1 MNIVFMGTPD
11 FAVPCLKILQQSG
24 HNIQA
29 VFTQP
34 DKPKGRKQVLTPP
47 PVKQTALE
55 FGLRV
60 LQPATLK
67 DGDAEQ
73 EIRALNPE
81 LIVVV
86 AYGKILPES
95 ILSIPKYGCINIHG
109 SILPKYRGASPIQ
122 SAILCGEKMTGV
134 TAMQMDVG
142 MDTGDIL
149 LCEETAIGD
158 METAG
163 ELFDRLAPMG
173 ADVLIKAIDGIQSG
187 TITPVKQDES
197 AATHCK
203 MLDKS
208 LSPIDFTRPAVEVH
222 HQILGLSPWPAAKT
236 TVHGKGLKVLR
247 SALSDCGGGL
257 PGELVQCDGHM
268 VVSCGD
274 GKCVEFLEVCPDG
287 KKQMAAKDYLRG
299 AKLERGLLLGRS
311 E

>member
-1 MNIVFMGTPD
+1 MNIIFMGTPD

-34 DKPKGRKQVLTPP
+34 DKPKGRRQILTPP
-47 PVKQTALE
+47 PVKETALAL
-55 FGLRV
+55 GLRV
-60 LQPATLK
+60 LQPPTLR
-67 DGDAEQ
+67 DGAAERD
-73 EIRALNPE
+73 IRALNPE

-86 AYGKILPES
+86 AYGKILPAS
-95 ILSIPKYGCINIHG
+95 ILSIPKYGCVNIHG

-122 SAILCGEKMTGV
+122 SAILCGESVTGV
-134 TAMQMDVG
+134 TAMQMDAG

-149 LCEETAIGD
+149 LCEETQIGAT
-158 METAG
+158 ETAG

-173 ADVLIKAIDGIQSG
+173 AAVLAKTVSAIQAG
-187 TITPVKQDES
+187 TLTPVRQEEA
-197 AATHCK
+197 AATYCK

-208 LSPIDFTRPAVEVH
+208 LSPIDFSHPAAEIH

-247 SALSDCGGGL
+247 SAVSDCRGGR
-257 PGELVQCDGHM
+257 PGELVRCDGRM
-268 VVSCGD
+268 IVSCGD
-274 GKCVEFLEVCPDG
+274 GNCVEFLEVCPDG
-287 KKQMAAKDYLRG
+287 KKQMAASDYLRG
-299 AKLERGLLLGRS
+299 AKLEPGLILG

>member
-1 MNIVFMGTPD
+1 MNIIFMGTPD

-34 DKPKGRKQVLTPP
+34 DKPKGRRQILTPP
-47 PVKQTALE
+47 PVKETALAL
-55 FGLRV
+55 GLRV
-60 LQPATLK
+60 LQPPTLR
-67 DGDAEQ
+67 DGAAEQ

-86 AYGKILPES
+86 AYGKILPAS
-95 ILSIPKYGCINIHG
+95 ILSIPKYGCVNIHG

-122 SAILCGEKMTGV
+122 SAILCGESVTGV
-134 TAMQMDVG
+134 TAMQMDAG

-149 LCEETAIGD
+149 LCEETQIGAT
-158 METAG
+158 ETAG

-173 ADVLIKAIDGIQSG
+173 AAVLSKTVSAIQAG
-187 TITPVKQDES
+187 TLTPVRQEEA
-197 AATHCK
+197 AATYCK

-208 LSPIDFTRPAVEVH
+208 LSPIDFSHPASEIH

-247 SALSDCGGGL
+247 SAVSDCRGGR
-257 PGELVQCDGHM
+257 PGELVRCDGRM
-268 VVSCGD
+268 IVSCGD
-274 GKCVEFLEVCPDG
+274 GNCVEFLEVCPDG
-287 KKQMAAKDYLRG
+287 KKQIAASDYLRG
-299 AKLERGLLLGRS
+299 AKLEPGLILG

>member
-11 FAVPCLKILQQSG
+11 FAVPCLKILYQSG
-24 HNIQA
+24 HTIQA

-34 DKPKGRKQVLTPP
+34 DKPKGRKQILTPP
-47 PVKQTALE
+47 PVKEMAL
-55 FGLRV
+55 GLGVRV
-60 LQPATLK
+60 LQPSTLK
-67 DGDAEQ
+67 DGAAER
-73 EIRALNPE
+73 EIRALNPD

-86 AYGKILPES
+86 AYGKILPQA
-95 ILSIPKYGCINIHG
+95 ILDIPKYGCINIHG

-122 SAILCGEKMTGV
+122 SAILCGERTTGV
-134 TAMQMDVG
+134 TAMQMDAG

-149 LCEETAIGD
+149 LCEETPIGET
-158 METAG
+158 ETAG

-173 ADVLIKAIDGIQSG
+173 AAVLEKTVEGLCSG
-187 TITPVKQDES
+187 TLTPVKQEERE
-197 AATHCK
+197 ATYCK

-208 LSPIDFTRPAVEVH
+208 LSPIDFSRPAAEIH

-236 TVHGKGLKVLR
+236 IIHGKGLKVLR
-247 SALSDCGGGL
+247 SAMSDCPGGQ
-257 PGELVQCDGHM
+257 PGELMQNDGQM

-287 KKQMAAKDYLRG
+287 KKQMAASDYLRG
-299 AKLERGLLLGRS
+299 AKLEQGLILGRA

>member
-1 MNIVFMGTPD
+1 MNIIFMGTPD
-11 FAVPCLKILQQSG
+11 FAVPCLKILRQSG

-34 DKPKGRKQVLTPP
+34 DKPKGRKQILTPP

-55 FGLRV
+55 YGLRV

-67 DGDAEQ
+67 DGLAEQ
-73 EIRALNPE
+73 EIRVMNPD

-95 ILSIPKYGCINIHG
+95 ILTIPRYGCINIHG

-122 SAILCGEKMTGV
+122 SAILCGEKITGV

-149 LCEETAIGD
+149 LCEETEIGAT
-158 METAG
+158 ETAG

-173 ADVLIKAIDGIQSG
+173 ADVLMKTIQGIEDG
-187 TITPVKQDES
+187 TIVPVKQDES

-208 LSPIDFTRPAVEVH
+208 LSPIDFSRPAAEVH
-222 HQILGLSPWPAAKT
+222 CQILGLSPWPAAKT
-236 TVHGKGLKVLR
+236 TVRGKGLKVLR
-247 SALSDCGGGL
+247 SALSDCHGGL
-257 PGELVQCDGHM
+257 PGEVMQCDGNLI
-268 VVSCGD
+268 VSCGD

-287 KKQMAAKDYLRG
+287 KKQMASSDYLRG
-299 AKLERGLLLGRS
+299 AKLEKGLILGKS